1 MGCPEG
7 KEKGPPV
14 FRKPSGLPTFKAHE
28 LTVDRREK
36 SCATTSSCC
45 WTWTEQLRT
54 CGAPPLGATGAGRA
68 PRPTCVLWALYA
80 VPPALCK
87 PQISDVF
94 CFVTLMR
101 VCNNAPHSPNAPY
114 CVKTPDRAS
123 ARNCVT
129 NALFLSTT
137 APSNGTIKMA
147 STCAPSLH
155 ANWVRHVC
163 ARELVPTYKHIQS
176 LRLCRRTHG

>member
-1 MGCPEG
+1 MSGG

-54 CGAPPLGATGAGRA
+54 CGAPPLVGLRPSARLAGLCVVGTIRRATCIVQA
-68 PRPTCVLWALYA
+68 PNFRR
-80 VPPALCK
+80 
-87 PQISDVF
+87 F